1 MSKRS
6 HMLHRLRTLRNV
18 PLPVRLLVT
27 GAAVGLVCAFQ
38 LPLEPD
44 VPGDPFLLFFIV
56 VIATAFAFG
65 ERVGFVA
72 VGLTSLLAF
81 FFFEPFGTLAIRHA
95 GDLVRI
101 ELYAVLAAISAL
113 IVGSIGRAFVDAAG
127 AQTDARGSIFLRELT
142 HRVANNF
149 AVIAALI
156 SRKAG
161 SITDAQAR
169 SILDEAIEQVTIM
182 ARLHR
187 HLQVDGD
194 VVSVDSKRFIGELC
208 RDLETFM
215 ARDRPVTIEHTGISC
230 MLAVA
235 QAVPLGLI
243 INELVTN
250 ALKHAFPGNRR
261 GSVCVRLDQPTSNVL
276 LLVVED
282 DGVGVRG
289 DSLPSGMGRGV
300 VDALAA
306 QLGGQL
312 ECRSR
317 DGGTTFS
324 LSVPFAPFRSVSN
337 IDTIASN
344 SAKL

>member
-1 MSKRS
+1 
-6 HMLHRLRTLRNV
+6 MLHRLRTLRSV

-44 VPGDPFLLFFIV
+44 VPGDPFLLFFMV
-56 VIATAFAFG
+56 VMATAFAFG
-65 ERVGFVA
+65 ERVGFLA

-101 ELYAVLAAISAL
+101 ELYAVLAAISAR
-113 IVGSIGRAFVDAAG
+113 IVGAIGRALADAAG
-127 AQTDARGSIFLRELT
+127 GQTDTKGSIFLRELS

-169 SILDEAIEQVTIM
+169 SVLDEAIEQVTIM

-187 HLQVDGD
+187 HLQVDGEA
-194 VVSVDSKRFIGELC
+194 VSVDSKQFIGELC
-208 RDLETFM
+208 QDLQTFM
-215 ARDRPVTIEHTGISC
+215 ARDRPITIEHTGISC

-261 GSVCVRLDQPTSNVL
+261 GTVHVRLDQPTSKNL

-282 DGVGVRG
+282 DGVGMRG
-289 DSLPSGMGRGV
+289 HSLPTGMGRGV

-306 QLGGQL
+306 QLSGKL
-312 ECRSR
+312 ECRSD
-317 DGGTTFS
+317 DGGTTLS
-324 LSVPFAPFRSVSN
+324 LSVPTAPLRS
-337 IDTIASN
+337 ASSTDAIGTS
-344 SAKL
+344 SAKLKSTC

>member
-1 MSKRS
+1 M
-6 HMLHRLRTLRNV
+6 
-18 PLPVRLLVT
+18 
-27 GAAVGLVCAFQ
+27 
-38 LPLEPD
+38 
-44 VPGDPFLLFFIV
+44 V

-101 ELYAVLAAISAL
+101 ELYAVLAAISAR
-113 IVGSIGRAFVDAAG
+113 IVGAIGRALADAVG
-127 AQTDARGSIFLRELT
+127 GQTDTKGSIFLRELS

-169 SILDEAIEQVTIM
+169 SVLDEAIEQVTIM

-194 VVSVDSKRFIGELC
+194 VVSVESKRFIGELC
-208 RDLETFM
+208 QDLQTFM
-215 ARDRPVTIEHTGISC
+215 ARDRPITIEHAGIAC
-230 MLAVA
+230 VLAVA

-261 GSVCVRLDQPTSNVL
+261 GRVSVRLDQPTPKDL

-289 DSLPSGMGRGV
+289 HSLPTGMGRGV
-300 VDALAA
+300 VDALAG

-312 ECRSR
+312 ECRSH

-324 LSVPFAPFRSVSN
+324 LSVPFTPVRSVSRTDA
-337 IDTIASN
+337 IGAA
-344 SAKL
+344 SAKLQ

>member
-1 MSKRS
+1 
-6 HMLHRLRTLRNV
+6 MLQRLRTLRNV
-18 PLPVRLLVT
+18 PMPVRLLVT
-27 GAAVGLVCAFQ
+27 GAAVGVVCAFQ

-44 VPGDPFLLFFIV
+44 VPGDPFLLFFMV

-65 ERVGFVA
+65 EQVGFAA
-72 VGLTSLLAF
+72 VGFTSMLAF
-81 FFFEPFGTLAIRHA
+81 LFFEPFGTLAIRHA
-95 GDLVRI
+95 GDLVKI

-113 IVGSIGRAFVDAAG
+113 IVGSIGRAFVDAAA
-127 AQTDARGSIFLRELT
+127 AQTDAKSSIFFRELT

-169 SILDEAIEQVTIM
+169 SVLDEAIEQVTIM

-187 HLQVDGD
+187 HLQVDGE

-208 RDLETFM
+208 QDLQTFM
-215 ARDRPVTIEHTGISC
+215 ARDRPITVEYTGIC
-230 MLAVA
+230 CVLAVA

-243 INELVTN
+243 VNELVTN
-250 ALKHAFPGNRR
+250 ALKHAFPGNRHGTVR
-261 GSVCVRLDQPTSNVL
+261 VRLDQPTPKDL
-276 LLVVED
+276 QLVVED

-289 DSLPSGMGRGV
+289 HSLPTGMGRGV
-300 VDALAA
+300 VDALVA

-312 ECRSR
+312 ECRSH

-324 LSVPFAPFRSVSN
+324 LSVPSTALRSVSR
-337 IDTIASN
+337 IDAMGAV
-344 SAKL
+344 SAKLQ